1 MSDDIERVALAL
13 FDERG
18 FDAVTVQELA
28 AAADISERT
37 FFRYFPTK
45 HAVLRRELD
54 RRVAQLQDLLD
65 AQPPEASAIVAA
77 RGALVEMAAL
87 YEADRER
94 IQVWSRVIAAAPSV
108 VTQLGAYHLAF
119 HGSVTELIA
128 ERLGVDPEN
137 DLRAER
143 GLRPRCSP
151 PPMPPPRSGWRTAR
165 VQPLVPMVEAA
176 VELVEQGLHAT
187 LRRATHDRRIGHA
200 GSA

>member
-1 MSDDIERVALAL
+1 M
-13 FDERG
+13 
-18 FDAVTVQELA
+18 
-28 AAADISERT
+28 
-37 FFRYFPTK
+37 
-45 HAVLRRELD
+45 
-54 RRVAQLQDLLD
+54 
-65 AQPPEASAIVAA
+65 AA

-94 IQVWSRVIAAAPSV
+94 IQVWSRVVAAAPSV

-137 DLRAER
+137 DLRASAAAAALLAASNAASTLWLSH
-143 GLRPRCSP
+143 G
-151 PPMPPPRSGWRTAR
+151 AR
-165 VQPLVPMVEAA
+165 APLVPMVEEA

-187 LRRATHDRRIGHA
+187 LDEKAPRANRVR